1 MSEIFSSQNIQQQ
14 LAKRIRVLRV
24 SRGWSQEVLA
34 ELAGL
39 HRNYIGHVERAEVNI
54 GLTNLAKIAHAFEV
68 PVHELLKME
77 DLEMPGYLPHT
88 HTEEAAAFYLCA

>member
-1 MSEIFSSQNIQQQ
+1 MAEIFSSQDIQQQ

-68 PVHELLKME
+68 PIHELLKL
-77 DLEMPGYLPHT
+77 DDGDMPSYLSR
-88 HTEEAAAFYLCA
+88 TEEATAFYLCA

>member
-1 MSEIFSSQNIQQQ
+1 MAEIFSSQSIQRQ
-14 LAKRIRVLRV
+14 LAKRIRMLRV

-54 GLTNLAKIAHAFEV
+54 GLVNLGKIAHAFEV
-68 PVHELLKME
+68 PVHELLKMDDS
-77 DLEMPGYLPHT
+77 DLPGYLPR
-88 HTEEAAAFYLCA
+88 TEEAAAFYLCA

>member
-1 MSEIFSSQNIQQQ
+1 MAEIFSSQGIQQQ
-14 LAKRIRVLRV
+14 LAKRIRVLRA

-54 GLTNLAKIAHAFEV
+54 GLTNLAKIAHAFEL

-77 DLEMPGYLPHT
+77 DLEMPDYLPRA
-88 HTEEAAAFYLCA
+88 EEAAAFYLCA